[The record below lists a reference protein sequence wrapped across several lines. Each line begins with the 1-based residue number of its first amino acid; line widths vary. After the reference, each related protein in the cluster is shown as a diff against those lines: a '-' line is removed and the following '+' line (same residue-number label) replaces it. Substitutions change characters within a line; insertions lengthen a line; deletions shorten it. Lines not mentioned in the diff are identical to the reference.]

1 MLRGGRQGEVMLF
14 IAVPWGNRAVL
25 GALPLTSHMGL
36 QMPSLTS
43 VLRTKQAG
51 EMPQPAAQAA
61 CAGVSGFCSGFCAW
75 KMMDQSRQ
83 EPSSKCVLW
92 LEQSLH

>member
-1 MLRGGRQGEVMLF
+1 MLF

-25 GALPLTSHMGL
+25 GALLLTSHPGL
-36 QMPSLTS
+36 QMPPLTS

-51 EMPQPAAQAA
+51 EMPQPAARAA

-83 EPSSKCVLW
+83 EPSPERVLW
-92 LEQSLH
+92 LEQSLR